1 MSNPW
6 NLVFGCCLLLLSF
19 IGLFLS
25 LWIVVPAPTAFLLPL
40 GVGAP
45 EVSPWLFGLN
55 AIVILLLLFSDR
67 KGWIYLLAIACSV
80 VALALSA
87 YPLSQVAGVNQQVTN
102 QMYHVLGLDYRSK
115 ISAELKPRLRSQ
127 PLVLLDVF
135 RGIPSGEV
143 KFQSDIVFAKPD
155 GVPLSLAVY
164 QPIGSSK
171 PQVTDPFVRQSPDSQ
186 SPDSQLPDSQSP
198 DSQLPDNQQPN
209 QQLEKYPTIVIL
221 YGGGWQSGKPTQDEF
236 FSRYMASRGYT
247 VVAID
252 YRHAPKYRFPN
263 QLEDV
268 KAALLYI
275 QTHAQVLKVD
285 VDRLVLMGRSAGAQ
299 LAMLAAYPPSSPSVR
314 AVVNYY
320 GPVDLTVGYEQ
331 PPQPDP
337 IDTRALLRAF
347 LGGTPTEKP
356 DVYRLAS
363 PSTYIKGNLPPT
375 LLVYGKRD
383 HVVKAEFGRTLRD
396 RLAKAGNQVVYIELP
411 WSEHA
416 FDAVFNGIGNQLAL
430 YYTEQFVAW
439 AVSDRR

>member
-45 EVSPWLFGLN
+45 EISPWLFGLN
-55 AIVILLLLFSDR
+55 AIAILLLLFSER
-67 KGWIYLLAIACSV
+67 KGWIYLLAIACSA
-80 VALALSA
+80 VALVLSA
-87 YPLSQVAGVNQQVTN
+87 YPLSQVAAANQQVTRE
-102 QMYHVLGLDYRSK
+102 MYQVLGIDYRSK
-115 ISAELKPRLRSQ
+115 IPVELKPKLRPQ
-127 PLVLLDVF
+127 PLVLTDVF

-143 KFQSDIVFAKPD
+143 KVQTDIVFSKPD
-155 GVPLSLAVY
+155 GVSLSLAVY
-164 QPIGSSK
+164 QPIGANK
-171 PQVTDPFVRQSPDSQ
+171 PSVTDPFVTQPPNPPSNP
-186 SPDSQLPDSQSP
+186 LP
-198 DSQLPDNQQPN
+198 
-209 QQLEKYPTIVIL
+209 EKYPTIVTL
-221 YGGGWQSGKPTQDEF
+221 YGGGWQSGNPTQDEF

-252 YRHAPKYRFPN
+252 YRHAPQYRFPS

-275 QTHAQVLKVD
+275 RTHAQALKVD

-347 LGGTPTEKP
+347 LGGTPAEKP

>member
-1 MSNPW
+1 MSTPW
-6 NLVFGCCLLLLSF
+6 NLVIGGCLLLLSF
-19 IGLFLS
+19 LGLFLS
-25 LWIVVPAPTAFLLPL
+25 LWIVVPAPSAFLLPL

-55 AIVILLLLFSDR
+55 AIAVLLLWFSHR
-67 KGWIYLLAIACSV
+67 KGWIYWLAIVGSV
-80 VALALSA
+80 TALALSA
-87 YPLSQVAGVNQQVTN
+87 YPLSQFSEVNQQVAGS
-102 QMYHVLGLDYRSK
+102 MYQVLGLDYRSK
-115 ISAELKPRLRSQ
+115 IPVALKPKMRPL
-127 PLVLLDVF
+127 PLVLPDVF

-143 KFQSDIVFAKPD
+143 NVQSDVIFAKPD

-164 QPIGSSK
+164 QPIASGKPESK
-171 PQVTDPFVRQSPDSQ
+171 LLQH
-186 SPDSQLPDSQSP
+186 
-198 DSQLPDNQQPN
+198 
-209 QQLEKYPTIVIL
+209 PTIVTL
-221 YGGGWQSGKPTQDEF
+221 YGGGWQSGEPTQDEF

-252 YRHAPKYRFPN
+252 YRHAPQYRFPS

-268 KAALLYI
+268 KAALIYI
-275 QTHAQVLKVD
+275 HTHAADLKVD
-285 VDRLVLMGRSAGAQ
+285 TDRLVLMGRSAGAQ
-299 LAMLAAYPPSSPSVR
+299 LAMLAAYPPSSLPVR

-320 GPVDLTVGYEQ
+320 GPVDLTLGYNQ

-337 IDTRALLRAF
+337 IDTRKLLSAF
-347 LGGTPTEKP
+347 LGGTPAEKP

-363 PSTYIKGNLPPT
+363 PYTYAKGNLPPS

-383 HVVKAEFGRTLRD
+383 HVVKAEFGRALRD
-396 RLAKAGNQVVYIELP
+396 RLTATGNRVVYIELP

>member
-6 NLVFGCCLLLLSF
+6 NLVFGCALLLLSF

-25 LWIVVPAPTAFLLPL
+25 IWIVVPAPTAFLLPL

-45 EVSPWLFGLN
+45 EISPWLFGLN
-55 AIVILLLLFSDR
+55 AIVILLMLFSER

-87 YPLSQVAGVNQQVTN
+87 YPLSQVAAANQQVTRE
-102 QMYHVLGLDYRSK
+102 MYRVLGIDYHSK
-115 ISAELKPRLRSQ
+115 IAAELKPKLRPQ
-127 PLVLLDVF
+127 PLVLTDVF
-135 RGIPSGEV
+135 RGIPSGDV
-143 KFQSDIVFAKPD
+143 KIQSGIVFAKPD
-155 GVPLSLAVY
+155 GVSLSLAVY
-164 QPIGSSK
+164 QPIGSNK
-171 PQVTDPFVRQSPDSQ
+171 PSITDPFVAQP
-186 SPDSQLPDSQSP
+186 PNPLP
-198 DSQLPDNQQPN
+198 
-209 QQLEKYPTIVIL
+209 EKYPTIVTL
-221 YGGGWQSGKPTQDEF
+221 YGGGWQHGEPTQDEF

-252 YRHAPKYRFPN
+252 YRHAPQYRFPN

-275 QTHAQVLKVD
+275 RTHAQELKVD

-299 LAMLAAYPPSSPSVR
+299 LAMLATYPPSSTSVR
-314 AVVNYY
+314 AVVDYY

-347 LGGTPTEKP
+347 LGGTPAEKP

>member
-6 NLVFGCCLLLLSF
+6 NLIFSCFLLLLSF
-19 IGLFLS
+19 VGLFLS
-25 LWIVVPAPTAFLLPL
+25 LWIVVPAPTYFLLPL

-55 AIVILLLLFSDR
+55 TIAILLLMFSHR
-67 KGWIYLLAIACSV
+67 KGWIYLLAMACSV
-80 VALALSA
+80 AALALSA
-87 YPLSQVAGVNQQVTN
+87 YPLSQFAAANQQVTN
-102 QMYHVLGLDYRSK
+102 EMYQVLGLDYRSK
-115 ISAELKPRLRSQ
+115 IPIELKPKLRPQ
-127 PLVLLDVF
+127 PLVLTDVL

-143 KFQSDIVFAKPD
+143 KFQSDIIFAKPD

-164 QPIGSSK
+164 QPIDSPKPADHTPTDDSSTDSSGNRLNK
-171 PQVTDPFVRQSPDSQ
+171 PLD
-186 SPDSQLPDSQSP
+186 
-198 DSQLPDNQQPN
+198 
-209 QQLEKYPTIVIL
+209 KYPTIVTL
-221 YGGGWQSGKPTQDEF
+221 YGGGWQSGEPTQDEF
-236 FSRYMASRGYT
+236 FNRYMASRGYI

-252 YRHAPKYRFPN
+252 YRHAPQYRFPS

-268 KAALLYI
+268 KAALFYI
-275 QTHAQVLKVD
+275 GLHAKELKVD
-285 VDRLVLMGRSAGAQ
+285 VDRLVLMGRSAGAH
-299 LAMLAAYPPSSPSVR
+299 LAMLAAYPPGSLPVR

-337 IDTRALLRAF
+337 IDTRALLKAF
-347 LGGTPTEKP
+347 LGGTPAEKP

-363 PSTYIKGNLPPT
+363 PSSYIKTNLPPS

-383 HVVKAEFGRTLRD
+383 HVVKVEFGRALRD
-396 RLAKAGNQVVYIELP
+396 RLREKGNQVVYIELP
-411 WSEHA
+411 WSEHV
-416 FDAVFNGIGNQLAL
+416 FDKVFNGIGNQLAL

>member
-6 NLVFGCCLLLLSF
+6 NLVFSCALLLLSF

-25 LWIVVPAPTAFLLPL
+25 IWIVVPAPTAFLLPL

-45 EVSPWLFGLN
+45 EISPWLFGLN
-55 AIVILLLLFSDR
+55 AIVILLLLFSER

-87 YPLSQVAGVNQQVTN
+87 YPLSQVAAANRQVTRE
-102 QMYHVLGLDYRSK
+102 MYQVLGIDYHSK
-115 ISAELKPRLRSQ
+115 IAAELKPKLRPQ
-127 PLVLLDVF
+127 PLVLTDVF

-143 KFQSDIVFAKPD
+143 KVQSGIVFAKPD
-155 GVPLSLAVY
+155 GVSLSLAVY
-164 QPIGSSK
+164 QPIGSNKQSG
-171 PQVTDPFVRQSPDSQ
+171 TDPFATQP
-186 SPDSQLPDSQSP
+186 PNPLP
-198 DSQLPDNQQPN
+198 
-209 QQLEKYPTIVIL
+209 EKYPTIVTL
-221 YGGGWQSGKPTQDEF
+221 YGGGWQSGEPTQDEF

-252 YRHAPKYRFPN
+252 YRHAPQYRFPS

-320 GPVDLTVGYEQ
+320 GPVDLTLGYEQ

-347 LGGTPTEKP
+347 LGGTPAEKTRCLSIGFP
-356 DVYRLAS
+356 FYLYQGQSAADF
-363 PSTYIKGNLPPT
+363 TG
-375 LLVYGKRD
+375 
-383 HVVKAEFGRTLRD
+383 LRQARSCGESRVWAD
-396 RLAKAGNQVVYIELP
+396 IARSAG
-411 WSEHA
+411 
-416 FDAVFNGIGNQLAL
+416 
-430 YYTEQFVAW
+430 
-439 AVSDRR
+439 